1 MHMNL
6 IHITHEAV
14 EQKGGIGTVLRGLL
28 TSAAYREGVERT
40 ILIGPFDNV
49 EPGKERLGSGG
60 IVHFSSLDGI
70 EDSVHSEALRFIE
83 SVHNVQIV
91 YGEGSLLHPVTGEAS
106 RVEIVLV
113 NVVDSEIELLNKF
126 KFMLWEQFQFDCRKH
141 DSEEEL
147 DLCLRL
153 AEPGY
158 EAVRLL
164 LGEGGPNVFV
174 SHDFMGLPLALKV
187 KLEGHPSDCTIF
199 HAHEVATARGLVE
212 SRAGHDTMFY
222 NVMRR
227 AAAAGLCLDETFGTQ
242 HHYWKHSVF
251 WLVHYLDG
259 IFAVGDLVAE
269 EFRFLG
275 KAFRRGNIKN
285 VFNGIPSEKI
295 TIEERQ
301 RCRSALQD
309 FAEGLTG
316 TRPDLIL
323 THVARPV
330 VSKAIWR
337 DFQVLIQ
344 LDPLLQQSGR
354 KATCFLL
361 ASEGSLRRTPEE
373 VAEMDAEYG
382 WPACHQ
388 LGGSDLLGSEEVLN
402 DAVQSFNLAARN
414 IQMVFINQFGWGPDL
429 CGPKLGADVEFQALR
444 KGTDAEFGL
453 SIYEP
458 FGIAQLEPL
467 TYGAVCV
474 FSNVCGCRAF
484 VEQVDALDSELILI
498 GDYTKAELDGD
509 LSQMIEMDRKQREA
523 IEQNEARR
531 LAFELS
537 QRLTNCPDTIE
548 ARIES
553 GHELASKMNW
563 ETVVQEQFLPG
574 IEKVLNLN

>member
-1 MHMNL
+1 MNL

-40 ILIGPFDNV
+40 ILIGPFQI
-49 EPGKERLGSGG
+49 EPGKKGLGSDAV
-60 IVHFSSLDGI
+60 IHFSSLDGVF
-70 EDSVHSEALRFIE
+70 ESAHSEALQLIE
-83 SVHNVQIV
+83 TAHNVQIV
-91 YGEGSLLHPVTGEAS
+91 YGERSLLHPVTGDGAS
-106 RVEIVLV
+106 VEIVLV
-113 NVVDSEIELLNKF
+113 NVEDSEVGPLNRFKSLL
-126 KFMLWEQFQFDCRKH
+126 WQQFQFDCIRH
-141 DSEEEL
+141 ESEEEL
-147 DLCLRL
+147 DQFIRL

-158 EAVRLL
+158 EAARVL
-164 LGEGGPNVFV
+164 LGKGGPNIFI

-187 KLEGHPSDCTIF
+187 KLESLPSDRTIF

-212 SRAGHDTMFY
+212 GRAGHDTMFY

-227 AAAAGLCLDETFGTQ
+227 AAEAGLCLDETFGTQ
-242 HHYWKHSVF
+242 HHYWKHAVF
-251 WLVHYLDG
+251 CLVHYLDG
-259 IFAVGDLVAE
+259 IFAVGELVAE

-275 KAFRRGNIKN
+275 EAFRRGNIDC

-295 TIEERQ
+295 SVEERQ

-316 TRPDLIL
+316 SRPDFIL

-337 DFQVLIQ
+337 DFQVLVQ
-344 LDPLLQQSGR
+344 LDPLLEQSGK

-361 ASEGSLRRTPEE
+361 ASEGSIRRTAEE
-373 VAEMDAEYG
+373 VANMDAEYG

-388 LGGSDLLGSEEVLN
+388 FGGSDLLGSEEALN

-414 IQMVFINQFGWGPDL
+414 IQMVFINQFGWGPEL
-429 CGPKLGADVEFQALR
+429 CGPRLGADVEFQALR

-474 FSNVCGCRAF
+474 FSNVCGCTAF
-484 VEQVDALDSELILI
+484 VEKVDALDSELILV
-498 GDYTKAELDGD
+498 GDYTRVALTGD
-509 LSQMIEMDRKQREA
+509 LAQMIEMDRQQREA
-523 IEQNEARR
+523 IEQKEAGR

-537 QRLTNCPDTIE
+537 QRLTSCPETLRE
-548 ARIES
+548 RIEL
-553 GHELASKMNW
+553 GHEIASKMNW
-563 ETVVQEQFLPG
+563 ETVAKEQFLPG
-574 IEKVLNLN
+574 IERILI